1 MENSND
7 KKIIIDYVEKDNQT
21 NSKRIIDSTYGELRK
36 TRGEDFDGFS
46 KHSAFPI
53 QDENGNKELVG
64 IIKITEK
71 FKEDI
76 YMSFLLWINNNLLT
90 NYIYEKSSK

>member
-7 KKIIIDYVEKDNQT
+7 KRIIIDYVEKDNQT

-36 TRGEDFDGFS
+36 ARGEDFDGFS
-46 KHSAFPI
+46 EHSAFPI

-64 IIKITEK
+64 IIKITKK

-76 YMSFLLWINNNLLT
+76 YVVSPLD
-90 NYIYEKSSK
+90 KQ

>member
-7 KKIIIDYVEKDNQT
+7 KRIIIDYVEKDNQT

-36 TRGEDFDGFS
+36 TNGENFDGFS
-46 KHSAFPI
+46 ERSAFPI
-53 QDENGNKELVG
+53 QEENGSKELVK
-64 IIKITEK
+64 IIKVTKK

-76 YMSFLLWINNNLLT
+76 YVVSPLD
-90 NYIYEKSSK
+90 KQ